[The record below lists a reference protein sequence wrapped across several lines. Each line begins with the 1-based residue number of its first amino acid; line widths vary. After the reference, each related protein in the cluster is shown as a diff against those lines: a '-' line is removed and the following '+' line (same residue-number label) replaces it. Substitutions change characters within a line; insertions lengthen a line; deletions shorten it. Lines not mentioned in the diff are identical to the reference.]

1 MKNIFTRSFTV
12 IAFLAINLFLPS
24 AKAQC
29 LQIESIMVD
38 ACVPGGACNNTP
50 TDSLNCEGINE
61 LVLFKVGASPLSIA
75 MSTTVAAAAPGGA
88 GLIPVWPSNSFKGW
102 AQNANTASHTQ
113 RINNTIVKCG
123 YLKEPVGG
131 VIPAN
136 AQVIIFTSEYFD
148 VGSNS
153 FANLQDTL
161 YALYQ
166 TAGNFQGHFANTDNS
181 TSSCGS
187 GASGTSVPTGS
198 VSVRNFKLEYPASS
212 CTVTVSYDRSLLVNQ
227 NMGIN
232 PNIYGGEVCK
242 NDGSTVMYDAFGTAT
257 YTNPG
262 CQAPYIPTTVV
273 ATAPSTVCVNGTTN
287 LTGEISGSA
296 VTYTWA
302 TSGTGTVSVPTG
314 TLTGSGTT
322 TLTPTYTP
330 GAGES
335 GSVTFTLTAM
345 GKCSLAVTTNTV
357 SINVIALPSPTV
369 ASSAGAAICN
379 GSSTTLS
386 VNSESGVTYSWNP
399 GAGSGTSFSV
409 SPTSQTVYTL
419 TATNACAAINATY
432 TVNVNSLPTISIASA
447 SVCPGATATLT
458 ATGASTYTW
467 NTTDVSNTISASPA
481 NTTTYSAAGTD
492 GNGCVGVGT
501 GTITIYNTPTVTV
514 NSPATCIG
522 GTVTLNA
529 NGASTYTWSTA
540 ENGNSI
546 SVNPSTSTD
555 YTVTGTDANGCE
567 NLAVASV
574 TINPLPTIISNSV
587 AICPGA
593 TATLTANGASTYTW
607 NTSATG
613 ATITDNP
620 MVNTNYTVTGT
631 DANGCINTATTTI
644 AVVNTLTV
652 TATPSVTTICNGS
665 SATITGGGASSYTWT
680 PSSSLSS
687 GNGTSVSASPTVM
700 TTYTVVGSSG
710 SCKDST
716 TFTVN
721 VNTLPNVTAATTAT
735 TVCSGISVTLNGGGA
750 QTYTWSNGV
759 TDGIAFTPSTTQT
772 YTVNGTDA
780 NGCVNSATVS
790 VSVTNLTIT
799 ATSSTPSV
807 CIGSSA
813 TLTAMGATNYT
824 WSPSSTLSSANG
836 STVTATPT
844 STVPVTYTVVGTAGT
859 CSASTTVSFSVNT
872 PPVITASASATS
884 VCQGGTV
891 TVNASGALVY
901 VWTGGVSNGVPFTPS
916 STQTYSVVGID
927 FSGCAS
933 NMASVTVSVTPSPTI
948 SVTPS
953 QTVCAGQTATMTA
966 TGATTYT
973 WSTNEN
979 GPSITINTMFVGS
992 MIYTVQGTNG
1002 TGCPS
1007 NIASTTVTTIPISTI
1022 TVTSAAVCPGAT
1034 ATLTA
1039 SGATS
1044 YTWSPATGLSTTTG
1058 SVVTATTA
1066 NTTTYVV
1073 TGNFGACSAISDTST
1088 VTVNPSPTITV
1099 TPSQNACAGNPVS
1112 LTAGGAATYTW
1123 MPGNSH
1129 SSTLV
1134 VTPGSSTSYT
1144 VNGTS
1149 AAGCVGSSTV
1159 TSVNV
1164 NPTPTV
1170 SFVPDPS
1177 GGQAPLAVNFT
1188 NTSNGNGPLSSYWS
1202 FGNGD
1207 TSTFTS
1213 PHETFINSG
1222 SYPVILVVTD
1232 VNGCKDTAMTTII
1245 VTDAPVVIIIPNV
1258 FTPNGDSIN
1267 DVFSITGV
1275 GISKINCKIYDRWGV
1290 FLYEW
1295 SDLHGGWDG
1304 KNVSNGKEVTDGTYY
1319 FILSYSDIKS
1329 KSYNRQGYLQ
1339 LIR

>member
-1 MKNIFTRSFTV
+1 MKNIFTKE
-12 IAFLAINLFLPS
+12 FLPILFFALNLFLPS

-38 ACVPGGACNNTP
+38 ACIPGGACNNTP

-61 LVLFKVGASPLSIA
+61 LVVFKVGASPLSIA

-88 GLIPVWPSNSFKGW
+88 GLIPVWPSNTFKGW

-131 VIPAN
+131 IIPAN
-136 AQVIIFTSEYFD
+136 AEVIIFTSEYFD

-187 GASGTSVPTGS
+187 GATGTSVPTGS
-198 VSVRNFKLEYPASS
+198 VSIRNFKLEYPASS

-232 PNIYGGEVCK
+232 ANIYGGETCK
-242 NDGSTVMYDAFGTAT
+242 NDGSTVLYDAFGTAS

-262 CQAPYIPTTVV
+262 CQAPYIPTTVT
-273 ATAPSTVCVNGTTN
+273 ATAPSTVCVNGTAN
-287 LTGEISGSA
+287 LNGEVTGTA
-296 VTYTWA
+296 VTYTWT

-314 TLTGSGTT
+314 TLSGTGTT

-330 GAGES
+330 GTGES

-357 SINVIALPSPTV
+357 AINVIALPSPTV

-379 GSSTTLS
+379 GDGTTLS
-386 VNSESGVTYSWNP
+386 VNNEAGVAYSWNP

-409 SPTSQTVYTL
+409 SPSSQTVYTL
-419 TATNACAAINATY
+419 TATNACAAVNTTY
-432 TVNVNSLPTISIASA
+432 TVDVNSLPAISIASA

-458 ATGASTYTW
+458 ASGASTYTW
-467 NTTDVSNTISASPA
+467 NTSVVSNTLSASPA
-481 NTTTYSAAGTD
+481 NTTTFSASGTD
-492 GNGCVGVGT
+492 LNGCVGVGT
-501 GTITIYNTPTVTV
+501 GTITIYNTPTITV
-514 NSPATCIG
+514 NSPAICVG

-529 NGASTYTWSTA
+529 NGASTYTWSTT

-546 SVNPSTSTD
+546 SVNPSASAD

-574 TINPLPTIISNSV
+574 TINPLPTITSNTV

-620 MVNTNYTVTGT
+620 AVNTDYTVTGT
-631 DANGCINTATTTI
+631 DANGCVNTATTTV

-652 TATPSVTTICNGS
+652 TATPAASAICNGS
-665 SATITGGGASSYTWT
+665 STTINGGGAGSYTWT

-687 GNGTSVSASPTVM
+687 GSGTSVTASPTVM

-716 TFTVN
+716 TFTIN
-721 VNTLPNVTAATTAT
+721 VNALPNVTAAATTT
-735 TVCSGISVTLNGGGA
+735 TVCSGTSVTLTGGGA

-759 TDGIAFTPSTTQT
+759 TDGIAFTPSSTQT

-780 NGCVNSATVS
+780 NGCVNSATVA
-790 VSVTNLTIT
+790 VSVTNLTVT
-799 ATSSTPSV
+799 ATSSATSV

-813 TLTAMGATNYT
+813 TLTATGATNYT
-824 WSPSSTLSSANG
+824 WSPSSTLSSASG

-844 STVPVTYTVVGTAGT
+844 STVPVTYTVIGAAGT
-859 CSASTTVSFSVNT
+859 CSASATVSFSVN
-872 PPVITASASATS
+872 PAPVITATASALS
-884 VCQGGTV
+884 VCAGGSV
-891 TVNASGALVY
+891 TVNASGAFLY

-916 STQTYSVVGID
+916 STQTYSVLGID
-927 FSGCAS
+927 MNGCSS
-933 NMASVTVSVTPSPTI
+933 NMASVTVSVTPVPVITI
-948 SVTPS
+948 SPSQTICAGNSATFTVSGASTYTWTGSQNGSSINVTPS
-953 QTVCAGQTATMTA
+953 AGV
-966 TGATTYT
+966 TT
-973 WSTNEN
+973 
-979 GPSITINTMFVGS
+979 
-992 MIYTVQGTNG
+992 YTVQGTDGNG
-1002 TGCPS
+1002 CKS
-1007 NIASTTVTTIPISTI
+1007 NIASTNATVNPTATI
-1022 TVTSAAVCPGAT
+1022 TVTSATVCPGTT

-1044 YTWSPATGLSTTTG
+1044 YSWSPSTGLSTTTG
-1058 SVVTATTA
+1058 SVVTSTVSNTA
-1066 NTTTYVV
+1066 VYTV
-1073 TGNFGACSAISDTST
+1073 TGNSGSCPAIPGTAT
-1088 VTVNPSPTITV
+1088 VMVNPSPTITV
-1099 TPSQNACAGNPVS
+1099 TPSQNVCKGSPVS
-1112 LTAGGAATYTW
+1112 LTAGGASTYTW

-1134 VTPGSSTSYT
+1134 VIPGSSTSYT
-1144 VNGTS
+1144 VTGTS
-1149 AAGCVGSSTV
+1149 AAGCVGNSTV

-1164 NPTPTV
+1164 IPTPTV

-1188 NTSNGNGPLSSYWS
+1188 NTSSGNGPLTSYWN

-1207 TSTFTS
+1207 TSIVTD
-1213 PHETFINSG
+1213 PHETFTNSG
-1222 SYPVILVVTD
+1222 SYAVTLVITD
-1232 VNGCKDTAMTTII
+1232 ANGCKDTAMTTII
-1245 VTDAPVVIIIPNV
+1245 VTDAPVVVIIPNV
-1258 FTPNGDSIN
+1258 FTPNGDGIN
-1267 DVFSITGV
+1267 DVFSVTGV
-1275 GISKINCKIYDRWGV
+1275 GISNFNCRIYDRWGI

-1295 SDLHGGWDG
+1295 SDLKGGWDG
-1304 KNVSNGKEVTDGTYY
+1304 KNTSNGKDVTDGTYY
-1319 FILSYSDIKS
+1319 YIIKYLDNKS
-1329 KSYNRQGYLQ
+1329 KAFTKEGYLQ
-1339 LIR
+1339 LIK